1 MEMSRYSIKPNAG
14 KGLNGFIT
22 NFNVAGKFDP
32 AWLDSNSDLADGIV
46 KTALSA
52 TQHGWIQTFVVTGF
66 LTGITGQRPSMV
78 GFKLLSTRVGN
89 PQALS

>member
-1 MEMSRYSIKPNAG
+1 
-14 KGLNGFIT
+14 
-22 NFNVAGKFDP
+22 
-32 AWLDSNSDLADGIV
+32 LDSNSDLADGIV